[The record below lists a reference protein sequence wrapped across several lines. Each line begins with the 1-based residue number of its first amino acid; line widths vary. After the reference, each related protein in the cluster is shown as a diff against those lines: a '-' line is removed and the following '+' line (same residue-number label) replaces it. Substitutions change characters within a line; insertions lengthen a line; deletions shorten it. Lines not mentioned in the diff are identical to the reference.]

1 MKNPHSGTAIVG
13 VINAQTPINVQNP
26 GEECYEVGLNKK
38 RFKNGKVKN
47 TKRLSRN
54 LAYTGIWRLNT
65 SLKVI
70 KVSVLPNPIVKNLSW
85 IKCNKWSLFFA

>member
-1 MKNPHSGTAIVG
+1 MCVISVHFYLGFFIKNPHSGTAIVG

-38 RFKNGKVKN
+38 RFKKGKVKN

-54 LAYTGIWRLNT
+54 LAYTGI
-65 SLKVI
+65 
-70 KVSVLPNPIVKNLSW
+70 
-85 IKCNKWSLFFA
+85 